1 MARGPKKHLKRI
13 NAPRSWMLNKIGGV
27 FAPRPSTG
35 PHKLRNSL
43 PLVVILRNRLKYALN
58 YHEVTKI
65 VMQRTIK
72 VDNKTRTDKS
82 YPTGLMDVVSIE
94 RTGEHFR
101 ILYDVKGRFVLHKI
115 TPEEAQYK
123 LCRVKKS
130 AIGPNKIPYLITHDG
145 RTIRYPDPLIK
156 ANDTIKFDVTTG
168 KIIDFVKFEVGQLCL
183 VTGGHSMGRIGTIIA
198 RERHPGSFDIIHVK
212 DAVGNTFATRMSNI
226 FVIGSQKAPLITL
239 PKKDKGV
246 RLSIF
251 DERTRRLAKH
261 KK

>member
-13 NAPRSWMLNKIGGV
+13 NAPRSWMLDKIGGV
-27 FAPRPSTG
+27 FATRPSTG

-58 YHEVTKI
+58 YHEVVKI

-72 VDNKTRTDKS
+72 VDNKVRTDKK
-82 YPTGLMDVVSIE
+82 YPTGLMDVISIE
-94 RTGEHFR
+94 RTGENFR
-101 ILYDVKGRFVLHKI
+101 ILYDVKGRFILHKI
-115 TPEEAQYK
+115 NAEEAFYK
-123 LCRVKKS
+123 LCRVKKA

-156 ANDTIKFDVTTG
+156 ANDTIKFDITTQ

-183 VTGGHSMGRIGTIIA
+183 VTGGHSMGRIGTIVS
-198 RERHPGSFDIIHVK
+198 RERHPGSFEIVHVK
-212 DAVGNTFATRMSNI
+212 DAVGNTFATRLSNI
-226 FVIGSQKAPLITL
+226 FVIGSQKAPLISL
-239 PKKDKGV
+239 PTGKGV
-246 RLSIF
+246 RLGIF
-251 DERTRRLAKH
+251 EERAKRLAK